1 MATSP
6 TDHAYTLGGDST
18 LLYSKMLGAGGY
30 GQVHEVLHPLRVLAK
45 DSSIKFPPDR
55 LTTSVLNGGA
65 IKSRDLRGSYSIAL
79 QYPPPSWKMRRAL
92 YAKFVDKATTAI
104 LL

>member
-6 TDHAYTLGGDST
+6 TDHTYTLGGDST

-30 GQVHEVLHPLRVLAK
+30 SQVHEVHPLRVLAK
-45 DSSIKFPPDR
+45 DSSMKSPPDR
-55 LTTSVLNGGA
+55 LTASVLNCGA
-65 IKSRDLRGSYSIAL
+65 NESRDLRGSYSIAL
-79 QYPPPSWKMRRAL
+79 QYPPPSLKMRHAQ
-92 YAKFVDKATTAI
+92 YGKFVDKATTAI